1 MSLIYHNYLGA
12 PRAGLDLFGTK
23 RETLSRDSPL
33 QAQNGLMGTPV
44 RILGIDPGLRHTGWG
59 LIVSDGPRLSY
70 VAHGVISPDPDLA
83 LAERLAVIFNGV
95 SELIGLHSPQL
106 AGVEETLVNAGAQS
120 ALKLGQARGAAMT
133 ALAVGSVEVAEFA
146 PRRIKQAI
154 VGTGKAD
161 KDQIAFMVQRLL
173 PRAGQVKADA
183 ADALACAICTAH
195 YRPVVA
201 RGVA

>member
-1 MSLIYHNYLGA
+1 MA
-12 PRAGLDLFGTK
+12 TA
-23 RETLSRDSPL
+23 
-33 QAQNGLMGTPV
+33 V

-59 LIVSDGPRLSY
+59 MILADGPRLSWI
-70 VAHGVISPDPDLA
+70 AHGVISPDPSLPLA
-83 LAERLAVIFNGV
+83 LRLAEIYRGV
-95 SELIGLHSPQL
+95 SALIIEHQPQI
-106 AGVEETLVNAGAQS
+106 AGVEETLVNAGPQS

-133 ALAVGSVEVAEFA
+133 ALAISAIEVAEFA

-161 KDQIAFMVQRLL
+161 KDQIAFMVKRLL
-173 PRAGQVKADA
+173 PRAENLKSDS

-195 YRPVVA
+195 HRPAPTV

>member
-1 MSLIYHNYLGA
+1 
-12 PRAGLDLFGTK
+12 
-23 RETLSRDSPL
+23 
-33 QAQNGLMGTPV
+33 MGTPV

-59 LIVSDGPRLSY
+59 MILSDGPRLSW
-70 VAHGVISPDPDLA
+70 VAHGVISPDPNLP

-95 SELIGLHSPQL
+95 SELVSLHQPHL

-133 ALAVGSVEVAEFA
+133 ALAVSSVEVSEFA

-161 KDQIAFMVQRLL
+161 KEQIAFMVQRLL
-173 PRAGQVKADA
+173 PRAGGVKNDA
-183 ADALACAICTAH
+183 ADALATAICAAH
-195 YRPVVA
+195 YRPALV

>member
-1 MSLIYHNYLGA
+1 
-12 PRAGLDLFGTK
+12 
-23 RETLSRDSPL
+23 
-33 QAQNGLMGTPV
+33 MGTSV

-59 LIVSDGPRLSY
+59 MILADGPRLSWI
-70 VAHGVISPDPDLA
+70 AHGVISPDPGLPLA
-83 LAERLAVIFNGV
+83 LRLAEIHRGICG
-95 SELIGLHSPQL
+95 LIIEHSPQL

-133 ALAVGSVEVAEFA
+133 ALAISSVEVAEFA

-161 KDQIAFMVQRLL
+161 KEQIAFMVKRLL
-173 PRAGQVKADA
+173 PRAENLKSDS
-183 ADALACAICTAH
+183 ADALACAICAAH
-195 YRPVVA
+195 HRPPSTI